1 VSIRVYKIT
10 NGAKANVV
18 ESSPVTMTSSYYERM
33 EYDLTEV
40 SMPKQDK
47 DFTNLAYIYQSL
59 HSSNNDAMRCY

>member
-1 VSIRVYKIT
+1 M
-10 NGAKANVV
+10 V